1 MTIPT
6 KVWLK
11 YVREMSA
18 VSTKATQ
25 VMLKYVQKYGFAN
38 TTELLNLAYSLA
50 TTYGEAAAACATEL
64 YNAIGIAEK
73 AFVPSALP
81 AQTATY
87 NEVAKAVQGTLK
99 TSPIQVPQTVGRL
112 VKQAGADTMLQNA
125 QRDGAQ
131 FAWIPH
137 GDTCAF
143 CVMLASNG
151 WQYMSQD
158 ALKNGHAEH
167 IHANCDCEYCVRF
180 DGKSTVKGY
189 DPAKYKKMY
198 DDADGWSYKQKLN
211 SMRREFYAENK
222 NSVDKNS
229 SAADEVNV
237 GN

>member
-87 NEVAKAVQGTLK
+87 NEGAKAVQGT
-99 TSPIQVPQTVGRL
+99 
-112 VKQAGADTMLQNA
+112 
-125 QRDGAQ
+125 
-131 FAWIPH
+131 
-137 GDTCAF
+137 
-143 CVMLASNG
+143 
-151 WQYMSQD
+151 
-158 ALKNGHAEH
+158 
-167 IHANCDCEYCVRF
+167 
-180 DGKSTVKGY
+180 
-189 DPAKYKKMY
+189 
-198 DDADGWSYKQKLN
+198 
-211 SMRREFYAENK
+211 
-222 NSVDKNS
+222 
-229 SAADEVNV
+229 
-237 GN
+237 